1 MADCCFSKGYGIFFH
16 SQAAPRFRQ
25 NRAMPMNSDDFR
37 KLVKDA
43 LEHLYDTA
51 YLEVHPLLAHLTGAD
66 TANRAI
72 HAQKLRGLLKE
83 SIEILRPPQGMPSR
97 SPEWRSYLALRYRY
111 VQEMTVGQVENEL
124 GVSRRQLQRETQRGL
139 EALASILWTRHGG
152 EPATASAAELPAA
165 VPAPELES
173 ELNQWELARQVCE
186 VRTLVADALGLL
198 TAALTPGQ
206 ASVQIDL
213 PRTLAPVLVDTTMTR
228 QALLMTMRLLM
239 QPAGGPLAL
248 TAVRQGEFMEIQ
260 LRAPAGAARPAEN
273 DWEAPRLLIRRQGG
287 DLSVEDS
294 QAAVWRVNI
303 RLPMVGQTR
312 VLVID
317 DNPAIL
323 QLFERYLTPQHYE
336 IIKANNGV
344 EILALVKES
353 RPAVIILDIMMPNL
367 DGWQVLRTLKENPDT
382 AHTPIIICS
391 VLKEPELALSLG
403 ADAYLKKP
411 VERLALLAQVERLL
425 DPQVPASATPPPRSP
440 NN

>member
-1 MADCCFSKGYGIFFH
+1 
-16 SQAAPRFRQ
+16 
-25 NRAMPMNSDDFR
+25 MPIKPNDFR

-51 YLEVHPLLAHLTGAD
+51 YLEVHPLLSHLSGAN
-66 TANRAI
+66 TASRAT
-72 HAQKLRGLLKE
+72 HAQKLRSLLKG
-83 SIEILRPPQGMPSR
+83 SIEILRPPKGMPSR

-124 GVSRRQLQRETQRGL
+124 GVSRRQLQREMQRGL
-139 EALASILWTRHGG
+139 EALASVLWTHHG
-152 EPATASAAELPAA
+152 EEATAPSTAESAAA

-173 ELNQWELARQVCE
+173 ELNQWELDRRVCE
-186 VRTLVADALGLL
+186 VRTLVNDVLILLKTALI
-198 TAALTPGQ
+198 PGQ
-206 ASVQIDL
+206 AAVQIDL
-213 PRTLAPVLVDTTMTR
+213 PKTLAPVLVDTTMTR
-228 QALLMTMRLLM
+228 QALLMTMRLLL
-239 QPAGGPLAL
+239 QHTRSPINL
-248 TAVRQGEFMEIQ
+248 TAVQQGEFTEIQ
-260 LRAPAGAARPAEN
+260 LRAPAGATCPAES

-287 DLSVEDS
+287 ALSVEDGGEP
-294 QAAVWRVNI
+294 VWRVNI

-336 IIKANNGV
+336 IIKANNGTEV
-344 EILALVKES
+344 LALVKES
-353 RPAVIILDIMMPNL
+353 RPSVIILDIMMPNL
-367 DGWQVLRTLKENPDT
+367 DGWQVLRNLKENPDT
-382 AHTPIIICS
+382 ANTPIIICS

-425 DPQVPASATPPPRSP
+425 HPAVPAPATPPPRSP
-440 NN
+440 ST